1 MIRFLDVTGILNPQK
16 STATTLSLHQFNTNL
31 RKLTRKVKTLLH
43 ASRSRT
49 NWQNRRHYE
58 RSEPACR
65 IQRSLK
71 LRIARLL
78 SSYGYMAFS
87 HEVYTYGSERCGA
100 GRRTSVSIHL
110 KMSGIPAGWEKRTSK
125 STGKTYYFNRET
137 NTSQWE
143 KPTESSQRV
152 RASHLLV
159 KHNQSR
165 RPSSWKQDKIT
176 RSKDEALEI
185 IKGII
190 E

>member
-1 MIRFLDVTGILNPQK
+1 MIRFLDVTGILNPQG
-16 STATTLSLHQFNTNL
+16 SPATTLSLHQFNTNL
-31 RKLTRKVKTLLH
+31 PKLTREVKTLLH

-58 RSEPACR
+58 LSEPACR
-65 IQRSLK
+65 IQRPLK

-87 HEVYTYGSERCGA
+87 HEVYANGSKSEAWG
-100 GRRTSVSIHL
+100 RTSVSRHL
-110 KMSGIPAGWEKRTSK
+110 KMSGLPAGWEKRTSK

>member
-1 MIRFLDVTGILNPQK
+1 MIRFLDVTGILNPQD
-16 STATTLSLHQFNTNL
+16 SPETTLSLDQFNTNL
-31 RKLTRKVKTLLH
+31 RKLTREVKTLLH
-43 ASRSRT
+43 ASWSRT

-58 RSEPACR
+58 LSEPACR

-78 SSYGYMAFS
+78 SSYSYMAFS
-87 HEVYTYGSERCGA
+87 HEVYAYDSERRGEELLF
-100 GRRTSVSIHL
+100 RDL
-110 KMSGIPAGWEKRTSK
+110 KMSGLPAGWEKRTSK
-125 STGKTYYFNRET
+125 STGKTYYFHRET

>member
-1 MIRFLDVTGILNPQK
+1 MQAEAAQTDRIVAITNFQSQRAESSGHWNWELLSNCSATKLLQLYGILTW
-16 STATTLSLHQFNTNL
+16 SICVRF
-31 RKLTRKVKTLLH
+31 RK
-43 ASRSRT
+43 A
-49 NWQNRRHYE
+49 W
-58 RSEPACR
+58 
-65 IQRSLK
+65 
-71 LRIARLL
+71 
-78 SSYGYMAFS
+78 
-87 HEVYTYGSERCGA
+87 
-100 GRRTSVSIHL
+100 RRTSVSRHL
-110 KMSGIPAGWEKRTSK
+110 KMSGLPAGWEKRTSK
-125 STGKTYYFNRET
+125 STGKTYYFHRET

>member
-1 MIRFLDVTGILNPQK
+1 MKYMPTVPRAKQ
-16 STATTLSLHQFNTNL
+16 SEAW
-31 RKLTRKVKTLLH
+31 RK
-43 ASRSRT
+43 
-49 NWQNRRHYE
+49 
-58 RSEPACR
+58 
-65 IQRSLK
+65 
-71 LRIARLL
+71 
-78 SSYGYMAFS
+78 
-87 HEVYTYGSERCGA
+87 
-100 GRRTSVSIHL
+100 TSVSRHL
-110 KMSGIPAGWEKRTSK
+110 KMSGLPAGWEKRTSK

>member
-58 RSEPACR
+58 LSEPACR

-87 HEVYTYGSERCGA
+87 HEVYTYGSERCEEELLFRYILRWVEYQLD
-100 GRRTSVSIHL
+100 GRKGRPSPPERLTTL
-110 KMSGIPAGWEKRTSK
+110 TEKRVRVSGRSQQSQVSELELLTFLSNITSRGGLPLG
-125 STGKTYYFNRET
+125 S
-137 NTSQWE
+137 
-143 KPTESSQRV
+143 
-152 RASHLLV
+152 
-159 KHNQSR
+159 
-165 RPSSWKQDKIT
+165 KI
-176 RSKDEALEI
+176 R
-185 IKGII
+185 
-190 E
+190 